1 MESVPVHKEGLRE
14 RKRRQTL
21 QRVAAAGLK
30 LFAKRGYDETTLEA
44 IAEEADISAR
54 TFFYYFESK
63 EEILHF
69 WQANGFH
76 EALGP
81 TVRAQSTRQPPLQTM
96 CDCLLELVARYET
109 EQTVV
114 VDRIFN
120 STETLRARKHNLYLH
135 MEVTVF
141 EALCALWPQPRRR
154 AALRT
159 TAMLAI
165 GALRLA
171 MEAHRRDREPRTLTQ
186 CLRDEFALLKRQV
199 RPRASMG
206 SKSGATDKTR

>member
-1 MESVPVHKEGLRE
+1 
-14 RKRRQTL
+14 
-21 QRVAAAGLK
+21 
-30 LFAKRGYDETTLEA
+30 
-44 IAEEADISAR
+44 
-54 TFFYYFESK
+54 
-63 EEILHF
+63 
-69 WQANGFH
+69 
-76 EALGP
+76 
-81 TVRAQSTRQPPLQTM
+81 M

-109 EQTVV
+109 DQTVV

-171 MEAHRRDREPRTLTQ
+171 MEVHRRDGEPRTLTQ

-199 RPRASMG
+199 QSRSSMGPRPRT
-206 SKSGATDKTR
+206 TDKAR